1 MSVAYTERAETRSTA
16 VAPAWLFVGAGIYL
30 LLLIRG
36 DGLLRDADTFWQ
48 IKVGQW
54 IAAHHAVP
62 FTDIYSFTRAGEPW
76 ISTSWLAQVLFAQ
89 AFDLGGWAGVVVLTA
104 LAAAAALALLAHV
117 LCRFLPPLQVGV
129 VICAVFALAS
139 PHLLARPHVLAMP
152 VMIAWASGLVSAS
165 GRGGAPSPWL
175 LALMIAWANL
185 HGGFVFGLAL
195 IGAFALDAVWN
206 AEAARRKR
214 VVFGWALFGF
224 AALVASCVTP
234 YGWGTLLAARNILG
248 LGEAL
253 SLIIEWRPVDF
264 SHVSALEVCL
274 LGLLGLALFRGVR
287 LTPPR
292 ILLVLGLT
300 QMALAHSRSIE
311 VFAFLLP
318 LVVAEPLSVQFSAL
332 RRTESRAISL
342 SAARLAVVVF
352 LLCGFTAAFAASRSY
367 VPASG
372 KSLTGAV
379 QAMKDH
385 GARRVLNEYFFGG
398 LLIAADVPVFI
409 DGRTELYG
417 EQFVLAHVDALQ
429 LRNVGKFLTL
439 LDTYRI
445 DATLLDPSSPA
456 VHLLDRLDGWRRVY
470 SDGNAV
476 LHMRTANLA
485 PQIRPSLD

>member
-1 MSVAYTERAETRSTA
+1 LHGR
-16 VAPAWLFVGAGIYL
+16 
-30 LLLIRG
+30 
-36 DGLLRDADTFWQ
+36 
-48 IKVGQW
+48 
-54 IAAHHAVP
+54 
-62 FTDIYSFTRAGEPW
+62 
-76 ISTSWLAQVLFAQ
+76 
-89 AFDLGGWAGVVVLTA
+89 
-104 LAAAAALALLAHV
+104 
-117 LCRFLPPLQVGV
+117 
-129 VICAVFALAS
+129 
-139 PHLLARPHVLAMP
+139 
-152 VMIAWASGLVSAS
+152 SGLVWAS
-165 GRGGAPSPWL
+165 GRGKAPSPWL
-175 LALMIAWANL
+175 LPLMIAWANL
-185 HGGFVFGLAL
+185 HGGFVFGLVL
-195 IGAFALDAVWN
+195 IGAFALDALWN
-206 AEAARRKR
+206 VEAERRKR
-214 VVFGWALFGF
+214 VALGWSLFGV

-234 YGWGTLLAARNILG
+234 YGWGALLAARNILG
-248 LGEAL
+248 LGKAL

-264 SHVSALEVCL
+264 SHVSGLEVCL
-274 LGLLGLALFRGVR
+274 LGLLGLVLFRGVR
-287 LTPPR
+287 LTLPR

-300 QMALAHSRSIE
+300 QMALTHNRNIE

-318 LVVAEPLSVQFSAL
+318 LVVAEPLSVQFTAL

-367 VPASG
+367 VPADG

-385 GARRVLNEYFFGG
+385 GARRVLNDYFFGG

-417 EQFVLAHVDALQ
+417 EQFVLAYVNALQ

-470 SDGNAV
+470 SDGDAV